1 MVPLET
7 CGRKEALVFVA
18 WRDLRFARGRFLLIG
33 AVVALIT
40 LLVGFL
46 AGLTGGLASQNVS
59 AVLGL
64 PGDRLVLQDPASGSP
79 SFGTSEI
86 DAKAVQ
92 QWRDAPGVSSVL
104 PVGIAQGRAQLG
116 GPGSGSGS
124 AGSSGSSESSI
135 SSGSAGSSNSS
146 GSTASADSSSSSGS
160 SESSAPSASSGG
172 SPVGVALFGFPVPS
186 GSGERTDLT
195 RLAPTGDGE
204 VGLSAGAAKDLG
216 AEAGDRVSIA
226 GVEYR
231 VASVGGDAWY
241 SHTPVVAMTPAA
253 WQAAS
258 QRMGGS
264 AGDVATVLAVSGSPD
279 WDAVAST
286 TKTVAQPTLASL
298 GALETFKSEIGSL
311 GLMIAMLFGISAL
324 VVGAFFTV
332 WTMQRAGDIAVLKA
346 LGATTGSLVRDA
358 LGQALV
364 VLVLG
369 IGVGLALVVGLGA
382 LAGGALPFLLSPLTT
397 ALPAAIMAA
406 LGLAGAAFALRSVTS
421 ADPLTALGSH
431 R

>member
-1 MVPLET
+1 M
-7 CGRKEALVFVA
+7 FVA

-92 QWRDAPGVSSVL
+92 DWRDAPGVSSVL

-116 GPGSGSGS
+116 GTGSGSESVGSASPAGSAGSAGASGS
-124 AGSSGSSESSI
+124 AGSSATSS
-135 SSGSAGSSNSS
+135 
-146 GSTASADSSSSSGS
+146 
-160 SESSAPSASSGG
+160 G
-172 SPVGVALFGFPVPS
+172 SPVGVALFGFPAQS

-195 RLAPTGDGE
+195 RLAPAKDDE

-216 AEAGDRVSIA
+216 ASVGDRISVA
-226 GVEYR
+226 GSVYR
-231 VASVGGDAWY
+231 VSKVGGEAWY
-241 SHTPVVAMTPAA
+241 SHTPVVAMTPAS
-253 WQAAS
+253 WQTAS
-258 QRMGGS
+258 ERMGGS
-264 AGDVATVLAVSGSPD
+264 GGDAVTVLAVSGSPD
-279 WDAVAST
+279 WDAVASS
-286 TKTVAQPTLASL
+286 TKTVAQPTLTSL

-369 IGVGLALVVGLGA
+369 IGVGLALVVGLGT

-397 ALPAAIMAA
+397 ALPAVIMAA

>member
-1 MVPLET
+1 M
-7 CGRKEALVFVA
+7 FVA

-86 DAKAVQ
+86 DAETVQ
-92 QWRDAPGVSSVL
+92 AWRDAPGVSSVL
-104 PVGIAQGRAQLG
+104 PVGIAQGRAQLVG
-116 GPGSGSGS
+116 AGAGAGAGVGSDAGSGSGS
-124 AGSSGSSESSI
+124 E
-135 SSGSAGSSNSS
+135 
-146 GSTASADSSSSSGS
+146 
-160 SESSAPSASSGG
+160 SASGAVG
-172 SPVGVALFGFPVPS
+172 SPSGVALFGFPAAPLTGAS
-186 GSGERTDLT
+186 AAAKDPTGASETDLT
-195 RLAPTGDGE
+195 RLAPVQDDE
-204 VGLSAGAAKDLG
+204 VGLSAGAAKELD
-216 AEAGDRVSIA
+216 AKVGDRVSIA
-226 GVEYR
+226 GSEYR
-231 VASVGGDAWY
+231 VSTVGGDAWY
-241 SHTPVVAMTPAA
+241 SHTPVVAMTPTA
-253 WQAAS
+253 WHAAS
-258 QRMGGS
+258 QRMGGTGS
-264 AGDVATVLAVSGSPD
+264 DAVTVLAVSGSNSSSPD
-279 WDAVAST
+279 WGAVASS

-364 VLVLG
+364 VLVIG
-369 IGVGLALVVGLGA
+369 I
-382 LAGGALPFLLSPLTT
+382 
-397 ALPAAIMAA
+397 
-406 LGLAGAAFALRSVTS
+406 
-421 ADPLTALGSH
+421 
-431 R
+431 